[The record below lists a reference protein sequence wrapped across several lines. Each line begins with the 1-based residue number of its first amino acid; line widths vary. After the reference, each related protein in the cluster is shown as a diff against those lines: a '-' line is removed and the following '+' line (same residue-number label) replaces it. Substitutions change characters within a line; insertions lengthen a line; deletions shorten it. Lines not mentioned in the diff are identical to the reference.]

1 MLNKKQTVFGLPI
14 CSLGGIFYTFGVGMR
29 KVVSLLI
36 LIIMLFSLSSCD
48 GMIDFMG
55 KMGGNIM
62 GTDTSGATAA
72 AENAT
77 LSSSDIKT
85 VKEDDRITT
94 EDGKTELKL
103 GSITVEVNME
113 GIDSI
118 LPPIG
123 ETVVSDI
130 ANAIR
135 NDESTKVLVEQM
147 GKEVTDESVKTAA
160 KGTAQVMNSILSD
173 YKNSI
178 TEAVGNEGDL
188 ATAVSEALSSIEN
201 SLKEITKEGA
211 TITAGDVVTL
221 QLVESFATD
230 VASVVDKEGN
240 IDKDKVSSL
249 ISSANT
255 LATVTSS
262 LSSATKFSL
271 DLESIIS
278 SVMDALPEE
287 DERGM
292 MLSLPVEGS
301 EEKPQIIK
309 DIESYDLTAY
319 TTAIRSVF
327 KSISNVVGNSEASF
341 ERNVI
346 GLGLHKATYETY
358 VNIVYPFIDSLRG
371 SDKIAYDSF
380 KSFDGLFKYVVA
392 SLLSELDRYYDILVN
407 DKTVYDNLVSIS
419 PELGA
424 LDLKD
429 HNIWFIIEECVKA
442 EGNRWITDSSIK
454 LDKYTF
460 DVPDEYEALVV
471 SVIEAFNDEENAG
484 ESQILGDK
492 VVEIFQ
498 DPRCRIPMVSALY
511 TIDKMVDIVNLSSI
525 TNLAGD
531 VDFHA
536 MIGDALEFF
545 GVEAE

>member
-1 MLNKKQTVFGLPI
+1 
-14 CSLGGIFYTFGVGMR
+14 MR

-94 EDGKTELKL
+94 TENGKTELKL
-103 GSITVEVNME
+103 GSISVEVNI
-113 GIDSI
+113 GDIKSI

-173 YKNSI
+173 YKESI
-178 TEAVGNEGDL
+178 TSAVGNEGGEL
-188 ATAVSEALSSIEN
+188 ATAVSDALASIEN
-201 SLKEITKEGA
+201 SLGEITEEGA

-278 SVMDALPEE
+278 SVMDALSEE
-287 DERGM
+287 EERGR
-292 MLSLPVEGS
+292 MLSRSVEES
-301 EEKPQIIK
+301 EEKSQIIK

-319 TTAIRSVF
+319 AAAIRSVF

-358 VNIVYPFIDSLRG
+358 VNIVYPFIDSLTG
-371 SDKIAYDSF
+371 SNKIAYDSF

-407 DKTVYDNLVSIS
+407 DKDVYNNLVSIS
-419 PELGA
+419 PDLEKLN
-424 LDLKD
+424 LKD
-429 HNIWFIIEECVKA
+429 HNIWFIIEECVNA

-471 SVIEAFNDEENAG
+471 SVIEAFNDEENTGA
-484 ESQILGDK
+484 SQELGDR

-498 DPRCRIPMVSALY
+498 NELYRIPMVSALY
-511 TIDKMVDIVNLSSI
+511 TLDKMVDVVNLSSI
-525 TNLAGD
+525 TDLAGD

-536 MIGDALEFF
+536 MINDALEFF
-545 GVEAE
+545 GVKAE

>member
-77 LSSSDIKT
+77 LSSSDIKSIDEDNRIK
-85 VKEDDRITT
+85 KEGETT
-94 EDGKTELKL
+94 LLCL
-103 GSITVEVNME
+103 GDEKIEVDME
-113 GIDSI
+113 GIKSI

-147 GKEVTDESVKTAA
+147 GKKVTDESVKTAA

-178 TEAVGNEGDL
+178 TGAVGNEGDL

-230 VASVVDKEGN
+230 VASVVDKKGN

-287 DERGM
+287 EERGM
-292 MLSLPVEGS
+292 MLSLPVEES

-319 TTAIRSVF
+319 ATAIRSVF

-358 VNIVYPFIDSLRG
+358 VNIVYPFIDTLTG
-371 SDKIAYDSF
+371 NNKIAYDSF

-424 LDLKD
+424 LDLKN

-471 SVIEAFNDEENAG
+471 SVIEAFNDNENAG

>member
-1 MLNKKQTVFGLPI
+1 
-14 CSLGGIFYTFGVGMR
+14 MR

-85 VKEDDRITT
+85 VEEDDRITT
-94 EDGKTELKL
+94 TEDGKAELKL
-103 GSITVEVNME
+103 GSISVEVDMD
-113 GIDSI
+113 GIKSI

-178 TEAVGNEGDL
+178 TSAASDESGL
-188 ATAVSEALSSIEN
+188 ATAVSDALSSIEN
-201 SLKEITKEGA
+201 SLGEITKEGA

-278 SVMDALPEE
+278 SVMDAIPDEE
-287 DERGM
+287 NTRK
-292 MLSLPVEGS
+292 LSRTTGAS
-301 EEKPQIIK
+301 EEKSQIIK
-309 DIESYDLTAY
+309 DIESYDLTPYVA
-319 TTAIRSVF
+319 AIRSVF
-327 KSISNVVGNSEASF
+327 KSISDVVGSSEDSF
-341 ERNVI
+341 ERNI
-346 GLGLHKATYETY
+346 LGLGLHKATYETY
-358 VNIVYPFIDSLRG
+358 VNIVYPFIDSLIG
-371 SDKIAYDSF
+371 SDKTAYDSF
-380 KSFDGLFKYVVA
+380 KSFDGFFKYVVA
-392 SLLSELDRYYDILVN
+392 SLLSELDRYYDILIN
-407 DKTVYDNLVSIS
+407 DDIVYNKLISIT
-419 PELGA
+419 PELA
-424 LDLKD
+424 SLNLKQ
-429 HNIWFIIEECVKA
+429 HNIWFIIEECVKV
-442 EGNRWITDSSIK
+442 EGNRWITDSSVK
-454 LDKYTF
+454 QDKYTF

-471 SVIEAFNDEENAG
+471 SVIESFNNNQNAG
-484 ESQILGDK
+484 TSQTLGDR
-492 VVEIFQ
+492 VMEIFQ
-498 DPRCRIPMVSALY
+498 SPLYRIPMVSALY
-511 TIDKMVDIVNLSSI
+511 TIDKMIDIVSLTSI
-525 TNLAGD
+525 TNLVGD
-531 VDFHA
+531 VDFDG
-536 MIGDALEFF
+536 MLNSALEFF
-545 GVEAE
+545 GVEVE

>member
-1 MLNKKQTVFGLPI
+1 
-14 CSLGGIFYTFGVGMR
+14 MR

-94 EDGKTELKL
+94 TEDGKTGLKL
-103 GSITVEVNME
+103 GSITVEVNIGDIE
-113 GIDSI
+113 SI

-123 ETVVSDI
+123 DTVVSDI

-160 KGTAQVMNSILSD
+160 KGTATVMNSILSD

-178 TEAVGNEGDL
+178 TEAVGNEGGL
-188 ATAVSEALSSIEN
+188 ATAVSDALSSIEN
-201 SLKEITKEGA
+201 SLNEITNEGS

-287 DERGM
+287 EERGRM
-292 MLSLPVEGS
+292 ISRSVEES
-301 EEKPQIIK
+301 DEKSQIIK
-309 DIESYDLTAY
+309 DIESYDLTEYA
-319 TTAIRSVF
+319 TAIRSVF

-358 VNIVYPFIDSLRG
+358 VNIVYPFIGSLTG
-371 SDKIAYDSF
+371 NNKIAYDSF

-407 DKTVYDNLVSIS
+407 EKDVYNNLVSIS
-419 PELGA
+419 PDLGD
-424 LDLKD
+424 LDLKN

-484 ESQILGDK
+484 DSQILGDR

-498 DPRCRIPMVSALY
+498 DPLYRIPMVSALY
-511 TIDKMVDIVNLSSI
+511 TLDKMVDVVNLSSI
-525 TNLAGD
+525 TDLAGD

-536 MIGDALEFF
+536 MIKGALEFF
-545 GVEAE
+545 GVKAE

>member
-1 MLNKKQTVFGLPI
+1 
-14 CSLGGIFYTFGVGMR
+14 MR

-85 VKEDDRITT
+85 VEEDDRITT
-94 EDGKTELKL
+94 EDGKTGLKL
-103 GSITVEVNME
+103 GSITVEVNMD

-173 YKNSI
+173 YKESI
-178 TEAVGNEGDL
+178 TSAVGNEGGEL
-188 ATAVSEALSSIEN
+188 ATAVSDALASIEN
-201 SLKEITKEGA
+201 SLGEIKEEGA

-278 SVMDALPEE
+278 SVMDAIPE
-287 DERGM
+287 DENTRK
-292 MLSLPVEGS
+292 LSRTTEES
-301 EEKPQIIK
+301 EEKSQIIK
-309 DIESYDLTAY
+309 NIESYDLTPYVA
-319 TTAIRSVF
+319 AIRSVF
-327 KSISNVVGNSEASF
+327 KSISDVVGSSEDSF
-341 ERNVI
+341 ERNI
-346 GLGLHKATYETY
+346 LGLGLHKATYETY
-358 VNIVYPFIDSLRG
+358 VNIVYPFIDSLTG
-371 SDKIAYDSF
+371 SDKTAYDSF
-380 KSFDGLFKYVVA
+380 KSFDGFFKYVVA
-392 SLLSELDRYYDILVN
+392 SLLSELDRYYDILIN
-407 DKTVYDNLVSIS
+407 DDIVYNNIIFIT
-419 PELGA
+419 PELA
-424 LDLKD
+424 SLNLKN

-471 SVIEAFNDEENAG
+471 SVIKSFNDEENTGA
-484 ESQILGDK
+484 SQILGDR
-492 VVEIFQ
+492 VMEIFQ
-498 DPRCRIPMVSALY
+498 SPLYRIPMVSAIY
-511 TIDKMVDIVNLSSI
+511 TIDKMIDIVSLTSI
-525 TNLAGD
+525 TNLVGD
-531 VDFHA
+531 VDFDG
-536 MIGDALEFF
+536 MLNSALEFF
-545 GVEAE
+545 GVEVE